1 MTPFV
6 FLTFVLV
13 LAVGFIARDFNGDP
27 YTRQRMKGIAKL
39 RLIERAYYIFGE
51 QFDYRNFKER
61 DREGRYIIKV
71 DYNKVITYQL
81 LKKYDLID
89 KGKDLDSFNTLRDTV
104 YNMIKTDGKETTDWY
119 LSIYAI

>member
-27 YTRQRMKGIAKL
+27 YTRQRIKDITKL

-51 QFDYRNFKER
+51 EFDYRNFKER

>member
-27 YTRQRMKGIAKL
+27 YTRQRMKDITKL

-51 QFDYRNFKER
+51 EFDYRNFKER